1 MKVAFVIYHD
11 ILEDR
16 ISLVQDRLGIDFYTK
31 WDNVTGKGHS
41 TRCPFGDKDFFR
53 DSIPLKWWHLP
64 DDDQLEEF
72 LEQINKLNGEIMRTD
87 DKVRVFP
94 TAAGKNIVIYLRAD

>member
-1 MKVAFVIYHD
+1 MKIAFVIYHD

-41 TRCPFGDKDFFR
+41 TDA
-53 DSIPLKWWHLP
+53 HLGTRTFP
-64 DDDQLEEF
+64 GFNSVKMVAFTDDDQLEEF

-87 DKVRVFP
+87 DKVRVFQLP
-94 TAAGKNIVIYLRAD
+94 LERIL